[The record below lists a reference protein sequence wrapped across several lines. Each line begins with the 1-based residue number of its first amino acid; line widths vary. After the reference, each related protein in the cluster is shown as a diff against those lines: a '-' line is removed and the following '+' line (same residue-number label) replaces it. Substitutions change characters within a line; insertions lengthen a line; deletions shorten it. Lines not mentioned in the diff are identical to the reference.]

1 VTLEA
6 YCKQRNERKR
16 HIIQRILVGFTCS
29 RDQEQFDLER
39 LYSVVDR
46 ISIEAVQYLGFIRDT
61 IFPFREEFLL
71 EKAQK
76 DISEAE
82 KVTYMARFR
91 SSAPISQFINAWIH
105 ENFSPNE
112 EKMRTKLGV
121 KKGASIPREL
131 LDQAFVEEK
140 EHSEQFIECASE
152 LISLGVLRVVDLGSG
167 TLGGGPTSG
176 AAFTQFGERFL
187 KFLED

>member
-1 VTLEA
+1 
-6 YCKQRNERKR
+6 
-16 HIIQRILVGFTCS
+16 
-29 RDQEQFDLER
+29 
-39 LYSVVDR
+39 
-46 ISIEAVQYLGFIRDT
+46 
-61 IFPFREEFLL
+61 
-71 EKAQK
+71 
-76 DISEAE
+76 
-82 KVTYMARFR
+82 
-91 SSAPISQFINAWIH
+91 
-105 ENFSPNE
+105 
-112 EKMRTKLGV
+112 V